1 MSKARSLNV
10 EIDEELDDRLSSVA
24 TTLARPRA
32 WVVEQAIKEFID
44 LQAWQLAAIDEGV
57 KDAEAGRL
65 IPHDQ
70 VVAWLDSWGT
80 PDELPMP
87 ECK

>member
-1 MSKARSLNV
+1 MSETRSLNV
-10 EIDEELDDRLSSVA
+10 ELDRELDDLLSSVA
-24 TTLARPRA
+24 ASLDRPRA

-44 LQAWQLAAIDEGV
+44 LQNWQLAAIDEGV
-57 KDAEAGRL
+57 RAADARKVV
-65 IPHDQ
+65 PHEE
-70 VVAWLDSWGT
+70 VVAWIESWGR